1 MENKIYCR
9 DCKWVGDLIHYY
21 FLEKPSAEELDRTKN
36 NRECNCLDLVCYNKY
51 DTPFEHI
58 KYKIHSDINN
68 CNKNN
73 DCKCFEIKE

>member
-1 MENKIYCR
+1 MEKKIYCR

-21 FLEKPSAEELDRTKN
+21 FLEKPTAKELDKTRN
-36 NRECNCLDLVCYNKY
+36 NRECNCLSLICYDEY

-58 KYKIHSDINN
+58 KYKIRPDINN

-73 DCKCFEIKE
+73 DCKCFEAKK